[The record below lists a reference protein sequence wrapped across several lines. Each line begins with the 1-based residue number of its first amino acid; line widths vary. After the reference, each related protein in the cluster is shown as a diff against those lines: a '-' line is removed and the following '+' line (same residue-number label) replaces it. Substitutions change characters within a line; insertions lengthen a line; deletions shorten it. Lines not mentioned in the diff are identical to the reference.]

1 MRVLPVLLI
10 LCVTCGADARGR
22 VGVRAGMSNEGA
34 PLVGAEYVHQVGR
47 YLQLI
52 PSVDAIASDE
62 PPWIALDAAL
72 RIPIFREYAIAL
84 AGGFASVSEFRTES
98 KRVLAPEAALHIG
111 GRGYFFIRSI
121 AARERRIAIGGGFR
135 F

>member
-1 MRVLPVLLI
+1 MRVLPVVLI
-10 LCVTCGADARGR
+10 LCVTCGAEARGR

-34 PLVGAEYVHQVGR
+34 PLVGAEYVHPVGR

-62 PPWIALDAAL
+62 PPWLSLDAAL
-72 RIPIFREYAIAL
+72 RIPIFREFAIAL
-84 AGGFASVSEFRTES
+84 AGGFASVSRFRRES
-98 KRVLAPEAALHIG
+98 QRVLAPEAGVYVG
-111 GRGYFFIRSI
+111 GRGYFFIKTI
-121 AARERRIAIGGGFR
+121 DARERRFAAGGGFR